1 MKRLMT
7 LLIAG
12 SLSVMALL
20 AQEKNKI
27 FYKLPV
33 YGKYF
38 DTTAEF
44 HRVDTSKYNGM
55 PENVKKLYTNSAGM
69 FVSFR
74 SNTPELYAKW
84 CVTDKKVGLN
94 LTAIANKGLD
104 VYIRNTKGEWQ
115 YAGSKGTIKTCEEAL
130 LLENLDDREKEFLV
144 YLPLYDETKSLEIG
158 VKEGASFAKLSNPF
172 KRNIIV
178 YGSSIVHGA
187 SASRP
192 GMAYPAIL
200 SRRTGFNFLNFGVS
214 GNARMEKEVVHM
226 LGDTNPDLFILDCV
240 PNSSPEQVSERTA
253 YLVSYLRD
261 KHPNTPI
268 IMIPSV
274 VRELSYFNKN
284 WGQRNYLQNENW
296 KAEYSKL
303 IANGVKGLYYL
314 DTQNLLG
321 DDHEATT
328 DGTHPSDL
336 GFMRMV
342 EKIQPFVLD
351 VLKKHNIN

>member
-1 MKRLMT
+1 MKKLLT
-7 LLIAG
+7 LFICGGLCWG
-12 SLSVMALL
+12 SLF
-20 AQEKNKI
+20 AQEQGKS

-38 DTTAEF
+38 ETTEYF
-44 HRVDTSKYNGM
+44 HRVDTLKYGNM
-55 PENVKKLYTNSAGM
+55 PAGVKKLFTNSAGL
-69 FVSFR
+69 FVTFK
-74 SNTPELYAKW
+74 SNSSELYAKW
-84 CVTDKKVGLN
+84 CTTDKKVGLN

-104 VYIRNTKGEWQ
+104 VYIKNKKGKWQ
-115 YAGSKGTIKTCEEAL
+115 YAGSKGTIKSCDESL
-130 LLENLDDREKEFLV
+130 VLENLDNGEKEFLV

-158 VKEGASFAKLSNPF
+158 VQKGSSFANLPNPF
-172 KRNIIV
+172 KGNIVV

-200 SRRTGFNFLNFGVS
+200 SRHTGYNFLNFGVS
-214 GNARMEKEVVHM
+214 GSAKMEKEVAHM
-226 LGDTNPDLFILDCV
+226 LGDANPDLFILDCV
-240 PNSSPEQVSERTA
+240 PNSSPEQVTERTA
-253 YLVSYLRD
+253 YLVSYLRN

-274 VRELSYFNKN
+274 VRELGYFNQN
-284 WGQRNYLQNENW
+284 WGKRNEQQNNNW
-296 KAEYSKL
+296 KAEFNKL
-303 IANGVKGLYYL
+303 IAKGITSLYYL
-314 DTQNLLG
+314 DTDSLLG
-321 DDHEATT
+321 DDHEGTT

-342 EKIQPFVLD
+342 EKIEPFVLD